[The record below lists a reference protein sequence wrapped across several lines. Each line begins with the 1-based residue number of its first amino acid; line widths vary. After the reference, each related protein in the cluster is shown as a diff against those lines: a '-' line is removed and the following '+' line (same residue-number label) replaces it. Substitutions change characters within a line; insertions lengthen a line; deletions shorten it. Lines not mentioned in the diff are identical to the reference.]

1 MEKKHKLIA
10 GGVLIGLLLIFM
22 IYVNLP
28 SAPPPV
34 DPAAANEFKEHV
46 VEGVPDAP
54 PPPPLAPNT
63 VPPPPTR
70 GSASRP

>member
-10 GGVLIGLLLIFM
+10 GGVLIGLLLVFM

-34 DPAAANEFKEHV
+34 DPAAANEFKEHI

-54 PPPPLAPNT
+54 PPPPQAPNA
-63 VPPPPTR
+63 PPPQTSK
-70 GSASRP
+70 GSMNRP